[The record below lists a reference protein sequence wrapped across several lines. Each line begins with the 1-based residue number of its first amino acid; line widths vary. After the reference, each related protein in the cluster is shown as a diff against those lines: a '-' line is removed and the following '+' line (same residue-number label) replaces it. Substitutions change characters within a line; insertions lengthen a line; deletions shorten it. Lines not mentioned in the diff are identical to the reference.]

1 MVSLFQHKQL
11 HSYLQATVRATKRCT
26 TSLTCNSLL
35 TVYMYYVV
43 KTVRTHY
50 YDYYYEMSNRLEIA
64 KVQYQKTAS
73 QHGAV
78 R

>member
-1 MVSLFQHKQL
+1 
-11 HSYLQATVRATKRCT
+11 
-26 TSLTCNSLL
+26 
-35 TVYMYYVV
+35 MYYVV